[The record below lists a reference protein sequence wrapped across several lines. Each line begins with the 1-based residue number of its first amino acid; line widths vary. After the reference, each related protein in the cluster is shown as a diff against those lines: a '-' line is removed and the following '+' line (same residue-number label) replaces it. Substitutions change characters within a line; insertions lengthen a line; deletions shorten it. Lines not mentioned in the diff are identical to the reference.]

1 MQDLK
6 IKIYHPLARRI
17 IESEEIVDLHFSLG
31 KVQSASILLDDNES
45 PELYEEYKPNI
56 LLSTNKK
63 DINNIEIFEKHIV
76 QGYHNKQGKNVQGWV
91 EYFDQDAAFVV
102 RLNDG
107 DYCYLFNLDNI
118 KIIGSALNLGRKES

>member
-17 IESEEIVDLHFSLG
+17 IESEEIVDIHFSLG
-31 KVQSASILLDDNES
+31 KIQSASILLDDNEN

-63 DINNIEIFEKHIV
+63 DINNVEI
-76 QGYHNKQGKNVQGWV
+76 YHS
-91 EYFDQDAAFVV
+91 
-102 RLNDG
+102 RLPP
-107 DYCYLFNLDNI
+107 
-118 KIIGSALNLGRKES
+118 

>member
-17 IESEEIVDLHFSLG
+17 IESEEIVYLHFSLG
-31 KVQSASILLDDNES
+31 KVQSASILLDNNES

-63 DINNIEIFEKHIV
+63 DIKAITI
-76 QGYHNKQGKNVQGWV
+76 NKERTFKV
-91 EYFDQDAAFVV
+91 
-102 RLNDG
+102 L
-107 DYCYLFNLDNI
+107 
-118 KIIGSALNLGRKES
+118 

>member
-31 KVQSASILLDDNES
+31 KVQSASILLDNNES
-45 PELYEEYKPNI
+45 PELY
-56 LLSTNKK
+56 
-63 DINNIEIFEKHIV
+63 
-76 QGYHNKQGKNVQGWV
+76 
-91 EYFDQDAAFVV
+91 
-102 RLNDG
+102 DG
-107 DYCYLFNLDNI
+107 SYCYLFNLDNI